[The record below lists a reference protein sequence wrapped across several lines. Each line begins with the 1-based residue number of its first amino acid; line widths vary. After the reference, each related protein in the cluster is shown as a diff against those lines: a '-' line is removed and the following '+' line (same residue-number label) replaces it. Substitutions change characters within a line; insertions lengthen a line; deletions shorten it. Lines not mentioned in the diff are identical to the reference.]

1 MIIRIRKWAWLEN
14 SFDFVFSRFNSWLS
28 KPSCLFVKVSQG
40 AEVLMLNMEYFL
52 RYSDDEV
59 RDNVRSIMQVYPH
72 DMQRR
77 LQNEADWTS
86 FKNETLNLLFSK
98 SKKY

>member
-1 MIIRIRKWAWLEN
+1 L
-14 SFDFVFSRFNSWLS
+14 
-28 KPSCLFVKVSQG
+28 
-40 AEVLMLNMEYFL
+40 
-52 RYSDDEV
+52 
-59 RDNVRSIMQVYPH
+59 QVYPH